1 MKASAPAARAER
13 RGRCAERKCRA
24 GRAAKGDNAAKND
37 GAGGAGQGRHA
48 AEAGRVEDG
57 EADLAAV
64 AELVARINRHD
75 VGALIEWMTDDHL
88 FIDSLGRAI
97 RGRESMRGAWEAYFR
112 WFPDYLVVVEQMAFR
127 DGTVLACGVAAGP
140 YGAGGASRPGEAR
153 WAVATRGCLFGAGR
167 LASSGPRRPHCSMA
181 GLLRQRAGAPRSR
194 RARLNSSGEAP
205 PGRGPSPLR
214 AARTATG
221 RPR

>member
-1 MKASAPAARAER
+1 MNE
-13 RGRCAERKCRA
+13 GA
-24 GRAAKGDNAAKND
+24 GR
-37 GAGGAGQGRHA
+37 AGQGRHA

-127 DGTVLACGVAAGP
+127 DGTVLACGVAAGT
-140 YGAGGASRPGEAR
+140 YGAGGPSRPEDAWSAPAAWRAVVRDGRIAQWQVYCDNEPAR
-153 WAVATRGCLFGAGR
+153 RV
-167 LASSGPRRPHCSMA
+167 LAAHA
-181 GLLRQRAGAPRSR
+181 
-194 RARLNSSGEAP
+194 
-205 PGRGPSPLR
+205 
-214 AARTATG
+214 
-221 RPR
+221 